1 MVHSLEIIFWVSGFI
16 IFYAFGGYGV
26 FLLLILKIRRIFYR
40 PNEIPGE
47 MADDQLPDVCLI
59 IAAYNERDYVGMK
72 IKNSLSLDYP
82 ADKLTIIWVN
92 DGSDDGTPE
101 LAANYPEVTLLHN
114 PKRSGKIEAMN
125 RGVEFSK
132 APILLFSD
140 ANTVLSKNSLRA
152 VVRHFQDKT
161 VGCVA
166 GEKQFYKDK
175 DQPVAAVGEGFYWK
189 IESWLKRLDYQFYS
203 AIGATGELFA
213 VRRELFQRVEPD
225 TLLDDFMISMRI
237 TQQGFRVAYEPKA
250 VASEHGSSNVKEEMK
265 RKVRIAAGCY
275 QSLFRLKKLL
285 NPFFNF
291 RLFFQYISHK
301 VLRWTLAPLAL
312 ISMLVSTVFIL
323 IGQEQFQV
331 FSIYSVLFFLQVL
344 FYGLAV
350 VGFLSQKNPM
360 RIRFIYAPFYF
371 VAMNFAMFKGFFRF
385 LKGKQNVLWEK
396 AERSGINH
404 R

>member
-1 MVHSLEIIFWVSGFI
+1 VINILEIIFWVSGFI
-16 IFYAFGGYGV
+16 IFYAFGGYGI
-26 FLLLILKIRRIFYR
+26 FLLFLLKIRRIFYR
-40 PNEIPGE
+40 PKVISDIVTEEN
-47 MADDQLPDVCLI
+47 LPEFCLI
-59 IAAYNERDYVGMK
+59 IAAYNERDYVDLK

-82 ADKLTIIWVN
+82 SDKFKIIWVN

-101 LAANYPEVTLLHN
+101 LVENYPEVTLLHN

-132 APILLFSD
+132 SAILMFSD

-166 GEKQFYKDK
+166 GEKQFFKEK
-175 DQPVAAVGEGFYWK
+175 DQPVASVGEGFYWK

-213 VRRELFQRVEPD
+213 VRRELFFRVEPD

-237 TQQGFRVAYEPKA
+237 AQLGFRVAYEPKA
-250 VASEHGSSNVKEEMK
+250 VASEHGSSNVKEELK

-275 QSLFRLKKLL
+275 QSFFRLKKLL

-291 RLFFQYISHK
+291 KLFFQYMSHK

-312 ISMLVSTVFIL
+312 ISMLLSTIFIL
-323 IGQEQFQV
+323 IGQEPFHA
-331 FSIYSVLFFLQVL
+331 FSVYSILFLLQIL
-344 FYGLAV
+344 FYGLAI
-350 VGFLSQKNPM
+350 F
-360 RIRFIYAPFYF
+360 
-371 VAMNFAMFKGFFRF
+371 GFF
-385 LKGKQNVLWEK
+385 VTET
-396 AERSGINH
+396 STSC
-404 R
+404 

>member
-1 MVHSLEIIFWVSGFI
+1 MVHILEIIFWVSCFI

-26 FLLLILKIRRIFYR
+26 FLLIFLKIRSLFLRRNIISEVIS
-40 PNEIPGE
+40 N
-47 MADDQLPDVCLI
+47 DQLPEVCLI
-59 IAAYNERDYVGMK
+59 IAAYNERDYVDMK
-72 IKNSLSLDYP
+72 IKNSLLLDYP
-82 ADKLTIIWVN
+82 TNKLTIIWVN

-101 LAANYPEVTLLHN
+101 LAAIYPEVTLLHN

-132 APILLFSD
+132 APILMFSD
-140 ANTVLSKNSLRA
+140 ANTVLSKNALRA

-166 GEKQFYKDK
+166 GEKQFYKEK
-175 DQPVAAVGEGFYWK
+175 DQPVASVGEGFYWK

-203 AIGATGELFA
+203 TIGATGELFA
-213 VRRELFQRVEPD
+213 VRRELYQRVEPD

-237 TQQGFRVAYEPKA
+237 TQQGFRVAYEPMA

-275 QSLFRLKKLL
+275 QSFFRLKKLL

-291 RLFFQYISHK
+291 KLFFQYVSHK

-312 ISMLVSTVFIL
+312 ISVLGSNIFIL
-323 IGQEQFQV
+323 IGQEQFRAYSV
-331 FSIYSVLFFLQVL
+331 YSVLFYLQVI

-350 VGFLSQKNPM
+350 AGFLSQKNPM
-360 RIRFIYAPFYF
+360 RIRFLYAPFYF

-396 AERSGINH
+396 AERSGIKH
-404 R
+404 K

>member
-1 MVHSLEIIFWVSGFI
+1 MEIIFWVSGFI
-16 IFYAFGGYGV
+16 IFYAFGGYGI
-26 FLLLILKIRRIFYR
+26 FLIFILRIRGLFYS
-40 PNEIPGE
+40 PKVISEVIT
-47 MADDQLPDVCLI
+47 DDNLPEVCLI
-59 IAAYNERDYVGMK
+59 IAAYNERDYVDMK

-82 ADKLTIIWVN
+82 KDKLTIIWVN
-92 DGSDDGTPE
+92 DGSDDGTPD
-101 LAANYPEVTLLHN
+101 LASNYPEVTLLHN
-114 PKRSGKIEAMN
+114 PKRSGKIQAMN

-140 ANTVLSKNSLRA
+140 ANTMLSYNALKA
-152 VVRHFQDKT
+152 VVKHFQDKT

-175 DQPVAAVGEGFYWK
+175 DQPMAAVSEGFYWK
-189 IESWLKRLDYQFYS
+189 IESWLKQLDYQFYTT
-203 AIGATGELFA
+203 IGATGELFA

-237 TQQGFRVAYEPKA
+237 TQQGFRVAYEPMA

-291 RLFFQYISHK
+291 KLFFQYMSHK
-301 VLRWTLAPLAL
+301 VLRWTVAPLAL
-312 ISMLVSTVFIL
+312 ISMLVSTLFIL
-323 IGQEQFQV
+323 FIKEHFLI
-331 FSIYSVLFFLQVL
+331 FSIYAVLFFLQVL
-344 FYGLAV
+344 FYALALI
-350 VGFLSQKNPM
+350 GFLSQKNPI
-360 RIRFIYAPFYF
+360 RIRFINAPFYF
-371 VAMNFAMFKGFFRF
+371 IAMNVAMFQGLIRF

-396 AERSGINH
+396 AERSGIKH
-404 R
+404 G